1 MILKHNRE
9 SLQGRAKV
17 SKGGQSATSM
27 YAYKYSFTRR
37 AVVATLD
44 LSAPNLDQFEKD
56 HWLSSEL
63 NVFCLRLTEPAFTLR
78 NEPST
83 PRNAAP
89 TCKRRWTG
97 SPHL

>member
-1 MILKHNRE
+1 MIVVPAI
-9 SLQGRAKV
+9 AKTI
-17 SKGGQSATSM
+17 AIC
-27 YAYKYSFTRR
+27 
-37 AVVATLD
+37 LLN
-44 LSAPNLDQFEKD
+44 LSASNLDQFEKD

-63 NVFCLRLTEPAFTLR
+63 NVCCLRLTEPAFTLR

-89 TCKRRWTG
+89 TCKRRWTD

>member
-1 MILKHNRE
+1 MIFVPAI
-9 SLQGRAKV
+9 AKTI
-17 SKGGQSATSM
+17 AIC
-27 YAYKYSFTRR
+27 
-37 AVVATLD
+37 LLN
-44 LSAPNLDQFEKD
+44 LSASNLDQFEKD